1 MILVFLILVK
11 AVIVNLDAISET
23 YKGACYSFTV
33 SKFDKLSQS
42 TSIEKLS
49 KDEKKIAIFFGRK
62 TCPDCVEAIFK
73 INVALKK
80 FEKNGYKFYYFDTE
94 TRLSKKNKQFLEKQ
108 NKVNEIPAILVFKGK
123 KSKIL
128 YGIDEVKV
136 SKILKEGI

>member
-73 INVALKK
+73 INVARKK
-80 FEKNGYKFYYFDTE
+80 FEKNGYKFYYLDKE
-94 TRLSKKNKQFLEKQ
+94 KRLYKKNKHFL
-108 NKVNEIPAILVFKGK
+108 
-123 KSKIL
+123 
-128 YGIDEVKV
+128 
-136 SKILKEGI
+136 